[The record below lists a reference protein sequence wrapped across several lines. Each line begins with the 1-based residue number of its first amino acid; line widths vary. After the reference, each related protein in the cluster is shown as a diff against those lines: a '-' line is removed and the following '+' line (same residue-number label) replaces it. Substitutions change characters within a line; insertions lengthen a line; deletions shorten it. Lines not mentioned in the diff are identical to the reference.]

1 MNNELLKKI
10 KALVERGYGGEK
22 ENAEKLLKKFMQEHN
37 IKEEDLDE
45 DTLKFFPF
53 KSPKFFNSTKL
64 VQQVLYSVVGG
75 VNAEKGVYV
84 NDLKQTF
91 IKCTSAEF
99 LEFEAK
105 FKFYSYHFK
114 NELETF
120 YRAFIE
126 ANNIYPPP
134 DKTLKNDNYEL
145 TDKERAALKM
155 ASSLDKHDYLLQI
168 EEKKK

>member
-10 KALVERGYGGEK
+10 KALAERGYGGEK
-22 ENAEKLLKKFMQEHN
+22 ENAEKLLKKLMQEHN

-45 DTLKFFPF
+45 DTLKFFLF
-53 KSPKFFNSTKL
+53 KTPKFYNATKL
-64 VQQVLYSVVGG
+64 AQQVLYSVVGG
-75 VNAEKGVYV
+75 TNDEKGFYE
-84 NDLKQTF
+84 NGLKQTL

-114 NELETF
+114 NELKTF

-134 DKTLKNDNYEL
+134 DKALKSDNYEL
-145 TDKERAALKM
+145 TDEDRAALKM
-155 ASSLDKHDYLLQI
+155 ARSLDKHDYLLQI
-168 EEKKK
+168 EEKKQ